1 MFLFPGL
8 LVFVKDD
15 RVWLQFTGTV
25 HPHPALRSCR
35 TSIFAYL
42 YHGFIR
48 MHHMML
54 RKFLLHPVIYT
65 AQVPLCSHD
74 RPAAQ
79 GLCREK
85 YIAAFK
91 LFGKPLNRLRVYI
104 LQIINTGNQGRG
116 SQTVPE
122 QIRWTLCARKISP
135 IRTYIYLHVMFNH
148 FKACRME
155 FQTFIYFVRKL
166 FVAAIRKCDKQFLF
180 RQGMGNHS
188 HRNTFDL
195 FLTSSCFLFST
206 FVWFRE
212 DILQFRF
219 RECRIQ
225 IYGYL
230 CLIESEAEL
239 AAPVFPAG
247 HPFSEERPKRC

>member
-15 RVWLQFTGTV
+15 RIWLQFTGTL
-25 HPHPALRSCR
+25 HPHPALSSCR
-35 TSIFAYL
+35 TSILAYL

-65 AQVPLCSHD
+65 AQLPLCSHD

-91 LFGKPLNRLRVYI
+91 LFGKALALLHVYI

-122 QIRWTLCARKISP
+122 QFRRTLCARKISP
-135 IRTYIYLHVMFNH
+135 IHTYIYFHVMFSI
-148 FKACRME
+148 
-155 FQTFIYFVRKL
+155 TSKL
-166 FVAAIRKCDKQFLF
+166 AGWNSRRLY
-180 RQGMGNHS
+180 
-188 HRNTFDL
+188 
-195 FLTSSCFLFST
+195 TSSGNFLYRPSGNAVSSSSSDR
-206 FVWFRE
+206 VWVTTVT
-212 DILQFRF
+212 
-219 RECRIQ
+219 
-225 IYGYL
+225 GTP
-230 CLIESEAEL
+230 LIS
-239 AAPVFPAG
+239 
-247 HPFSEERPKRC
+247 S